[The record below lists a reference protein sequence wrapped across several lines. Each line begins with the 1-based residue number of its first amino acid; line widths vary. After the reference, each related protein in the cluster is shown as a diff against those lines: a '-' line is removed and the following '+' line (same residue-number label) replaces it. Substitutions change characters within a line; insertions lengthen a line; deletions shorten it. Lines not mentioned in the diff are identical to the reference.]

1 MNHPDYI
8 LKFILVLLFCIIGFV
23 TNAQQVYP
31 PFVFSQIPQ
40 NFQMYARN
48 DEKIALIPIEGTISD
63 KGWKTISV
71 SVYREG
77 KLFSFQ
83 KSNVQINNRDDT
95 FSLNPFLK
103 SEKAEYSIKIYASK
117 NNKDSTF
124 VTERKNIV
132 AGDFYV
138 IYGDSN
144 GNTQSVVDY
153 YSTNKYIRSFGKY
166 NQEVQRDY
174 LSKDTLWSQSENYF
188 LPRVG
193 AWGTMLQELI
203 AERYDIPV
211 CIITG
216 GGPGMHIDL
225 LTDRYGTGL
234 TPGGVYNS
242 FGYRIKKSGLI
253 DNIKGF
259 FLWQGVYELFSKP
272 NPVEYDTKLKKLM
285 GFFQQD
291 FPTVQQYIIFQSGIV
306 RFSLNGNAG
315 ASIRESQR
323 SLTSFFPKAIPYAV
337 EGLEGHDGVHYT
349 KKGYLNCANEMLN
362 ILQPIFYKTLPEPN
376 ILSPN
381 LQKIF
386 YTDESHLRIK
396 LVFQENQ
403 LISLGNDTTVKSNGQ
418 EIRLSL
424 KRNFFQDENFDKPL
438 DLQEIRANDNT
449 ITIIN
454 QIPYS
459 AKRLSYLPP
468 FHKDYSQDYPIF
480 IGPYIKNKSRA
491 RALAFNGIKI
501 QEPLLN
507 PKNLLAS
514 STPTQIKLS
523 WNISK
528 LPKNAQLFIERKSE
542 KDDIYRPL
550 KTFGINV
557 LEYTDL
563 GLLNSVSYSYQLKI
577 MSDSSESTYSQIT
590 IKTLDGLAKPKL
602 GSTILYNNKVQLTW
616 NTANG
621 AEDYLLQRRLKTT
634 NQYYTLI
641 SSDNNSI
648 KSLIDSLLIPNQ
660 IYVYKIITTRKPN
673 EITSDSIEVK
683 TPEILTKPELSS
695 TILFYNSLKINW
707 KLITGAITY
716 KLERKSGNEEY
727 KQIASLDSKS
737 LEWIDKDLIEN
748 TSYSYRLKAFGDK
761 TESLVNVISVQTPA
775 ILSTPELTAETI
787 THENV
792 KLKWKLVTNASKYVL
807 ERQSQGE
814 TIFQKIVETD
824 NLLEHTD
831 AKVKENT
838 AYSYRLKALSNI
850 SESKYIK
857 IDLKTL
863 AILSN
868 QSEENTTFNVF
879 PNPASEQ
886 LTISFLEPISGNL
899 SFVDLLGKTVFEQKI
914 AKQKSVEI
922 NVSIFKKGFYLVLI
936 KTNQELY
943 SQKVIIE

>member
-1 MNHPDYI
+1 MNQPNYT
-8 LKFILVLLFCIIGFV
+8 LKLIVLLLFFCTGFIM
-23 TNAQQVYP
+23 NAQQAYP
-31 PFVFSQIPQ
+31 PFIFSQIPQ
-40 NFQMYARN
+40 DFQLYARN
-48 DEKIALIPIEGTISD
+48 DEKIALIPIKGTISD
-63 KGWKTISV
+63 KGWKTVSV
-71 SVYREG
+71 LVYREG
-77 KLFSFQ
+77 KLFSFH
-83 KSNVQINNRDDT
+83 KSNVQSKNQNDT
-95 FSLNPFLK
+95 FSLNPLIK

-117 NNKDSTF
+117 NDKDSIF
-124 VTERKNIV
+124 ITERKNIV

-166 NQEVQRDY
+166 NQEVQREY
-174 LSKDTLWSQSENYF
+174 SPKDTLWSQSENYF

-285 GFFQQD
+285 EFFQQD
-291 FPTVQQYIIFQSGIV
+291 FSTVQQYIIFQSGLV
-306 RFSLNGNAG
+306 RFSLNGNVG

-381 LQKIF
+381 VQKIF
-386 YTDESHLRIK
+386 YTDESHLQIK
-396 LVFQENQ
+396 LFFQENQ
-403 LISLGNDTTVKSNGQ
+403 LISLGNDTTVKSKDQ
-418 EIRLSL
+418 EIKLSL
-424 KRNFFQDENFDKPL
+424 KKNFFQDENFDKPL
-438 DLQEIRANDNT
+438 DLQEIRADNNT

-468 FHKDYSQDYPIF
+468 FHKDYSEDYPIF
-480 IGPYIKNKSRA
+480 IGPYIKNKSKA
-491 RALAFNGIKI
+491 RALTFNGVKI
-501 QEPLLN
+501 HEPLLN

-523 WNISK
+523 WNVSQ

-542 KDDIYRPL
+542 EDDIYRPL
-550 KTFGINV
+550 KTLVTNV
-557 LEYTDL
+557 LEYTDS

-577 MSDSSESTYSQIT
+577 MSDSSESTYSQVT

-616 NTANG
+616 NTVNG
-621 AEDYLLQRRLKTT
+621 AEDYLLQRRLKTS

-641 SSDNNSI
+641 NIDNNSI
-648 KSLIDSLLIPNQ
+648 NSLIDSLLMPNQ

-683 TPEILTKPELSS
+683 TPSLLAKPELSS
-695 TILFYNSLKINW
+695 TILYYNSLKINW
-707 KLITGAITY
+707 KLITGAVTY

-727 KQIASLDSKS
+727 KQIASLNSKL
-737 LEWIDKDLIEN
+737 LEWIDKDLVAN
-748 TSYSYRLKAFGDK
+748 TSYSYRLEAFGDK
-761 TESLVNVISVQTPA
+761 TESLISVISVQTPA
-775 ILSTPELTAETI
+775 ILSTPELLAETV
-787 THENV
+787 THENI
-792 KLKWKLVTNASKYVL
+792 KLKWKSVTNATKYIL
-807 ERQSQGE
+807 ERQAQGE
-814 TIFQKIVETD
+814 IAFQKVFETD
-824 NLLEHTD
+824 NLLEYSD
-831 AKVKENT
+831 ANLKENT
-838 AYSYRLKALSNI
+838 AFSYRLKALSSI
-850 SESKYIK
+850 SESAFVK

-868 QSEENTTFNVF
+868 QFEENIRFSIF

-886 LTISFLEPISGNL
+886 LTISFLEPIAGNL

-914 AKQKSVEI
+914 VKQKSVEI
-922 NVSIFKKGFYLVLI
+922 NVSTFKKGFYLVLI